1 EDALRA
7 AVEALIDAA
16 EDDVATGGPDVARG
30 IYPIVL
36 TVTAD
41 GAQDVPEDE
50 VAAAVAAVL
59 QERRS

>member
-1 EDALRA
+1 M
-7 AVEALIDAA
+7 EALIDAA
-16 EDDVATGGPDVARG
+16 EDDVATGGPDVVRG

-41 GAQDVPEDE
+41 GAQDVAEDE

-59 QERRS
+59 QERNA